1 MSGGNRLTGRFM
13 TFHSTQENRE
23 TVAGPPPKPS
33 ALRVAILRAVHQLL
47 DLPVIFEDPLALRI
61 LGTAEEDRLRRDPM
75 RHNTPALVSLRTS
88 IVLRSR
94 LADDEWARARQNGVR
109 QFVILGAG
117 LDTSAYRNPD
127 HGDSRIY
134 EVDISSTQ
142 EWKRDCLRAAGIE
155 EPASL
160 TFVPIDFETSSLS
173 EALTKAGFNG
183 DEPAFFSWLGVSM
196 YLEEDV
202 FLNTLRFICSLAPR
216 SGVVF
221 DYAVS
226 PMLLSPS
233 ERKVVEFFATRAAE
247 HGERWKTF
255 FDPASVAATL
265 LSLGFNEVQDLGPD
279 ELHDLYLAGRTDGLR
294 KSRGS
299 HLICAKI

>member
-1 MSGGNRLTGRFM
+1 
-13 TFHSTQENRE
+13 
-23 TVAGPPPKPS
+23 
-33 ALRVAILRAVHQLL
+33 LL
-47 DLPVIFEDPLALRI
+47 A
-61 LGTAEEDRLRRDPM
+61 
-75 RHNTPALVSLRTS
+75 
-88 IVLRSR
+88 
-94 LADDEWARARQNGVR
+94 
-109 QFVILGAG
+109 
-117 LDTSAYRNPD
+117 
-127 HGDSRIY
+127 
-134 EVDISSTQ
+134 
-142 EWKRDCLRAAGIE
+142 
-155 EPASL
+155 
-160 TFVPIDFETSSLS
+160 FVPTDFETCSLP

-196 YLEEDV
+196 YLEGDA
-202 FLNTLRFICSLAPR
+202 FLNTLRFIGSLAPG

-233 ERKVVEFFATRAAE
+233 ERRVIEIFTSRAAG

-255 FDPASVAATL
+255 FDPGSVTATL

>member
-1 MSGGNRLTGRFM
+1 M
-13 TFHSTQENRE
+13 TLRSTQESRE
-23 TVAGPPPKPS
+23 ALPDPPPKPS
-33 ALRVAILRAVHQLL
+33 AFRVAILRAVHQLL
-47 DLPVIFEDPLALRI
+47 DMPVIFEDPLALRI
-61 LGTAEEDRLRRDPM
+61 LGTAEEDRIRRDPA
-75 RHNTPALVSLRTS
+75 RYNTPALVSLRTS

-127 HGDSRIY
+127 HGDSRTY
-134 EVDISSTQ
+134 EVDVPSTQ
-142 EWKRDCLRAAGIE
+142 EWKRACLRAVGIK
-155 EPASL
+155 EPAL
-160 TFVPIDFETSSLS
+160 LAFVPTDFETCSLP
-173 EALTKAGFNG
+173 EALTEAGFNG

-196 YLEEDV
+196 YLEEDA
-202 FLNTLRFICSLAPR
+202 FLNTLRFIGSLAPG

-233 ERKVVEFFATRAAE
+233 ERRVIEYFTLRAAG
-247 HGERWKTF
+247 HGEQWKTF
-255 FDPASVAATL
+255 FDPGSVTAML

-279 ELHDLYLAGRTDGLR
+279 ELHDLYLRRSHGRVAQKPWLPSDLR
-294 KSRGS
+294 EN
-299 HLICAKI
+299 LIRTFLTSA

>member
-1 MSGGNRLTGRFM
+1 
-13 TFHSTQENRE
+13 
-23 TVAGPPPKPS
+23 
-33 ALRVAILRAVHQLL
+33 VAILRAVHQLL
-47 DLPVIFEDPLALRI
+47 DMPVIFEDPLALRI
-61 LGTAEEDRLRRDPM
+61 LGTAEEDRLRRDPA
-75 RHNTPALVSLRTS
+75 RYNTPALVSLRTS

-134 EVDISSTQ
+134 EVDVPSTQ
-142 EWKRDCLRAAGIE
+142 EWKRACLRAVGIK
-155 EPASL
+155 EPAL
-160 TFVPIDFETSSLS
+160 LAFVPTDFETCSLP

-196 YLEEDV
+196 YLEGDA
-202 FLNTLRFICSLAPR
+202 FLNTLRFIGSLAPG

-233 ERKVVEFFATRAAE
+233 ERRVIEIFTSRAAG

-255 FDPASVAATL
+255 FDPGSVTATI